1 MVVLRLT
8 KTKMMKDKMPSYQ
21 MTAEIVFNRMSP
33 GDQMKAA
40 RAVSFVSG
48 LMNTDYDT
56 LESRTVTTYQMHI
69 PTYVNN
75 YWRLFHNEIIRNYL
89 VNKLGV
95 QIFNYYDTISYAD
108 KEDVGKVDVDVEN
121 VS

>member
-8 KTKMMKDKMPSYQ
+8 KTKMMKDKVPSYK

-33 GDQMKAA
+33 GDQMKAT

-75 YWRLFHNEIIRNYL
+75 YWRLLHNKIIRGYL
-89 VNKLGV
+89 ADHLGV
-95 QIFNYYDTISYAD
+95 KIFNYYDTISYEDMD
-108 KEDVGKVDVDVEN
+108 KVE
-121 VS
+121 